1 MTQRTRRL
9 ASAALRGSHTRV
21 VFVVA
26 FGVAISCVA
35 ASAAA
40 PQEGVQQPHAIVQQP
55 QAAVQQSQTVVQ
67 QPLGDVLQP
76 QAVVQQPQAFG
87 HTLADVLEQRVLLDN
102 RGQHDEL
109 VEQPS
114 AGRIS
119 LWLERRPAF
128 YARDSEGRSWL
139 VLRYQIV
146 NAPAQ
151 LQSVTIPALR
161 LQLASGAV
169 LDVPGWPV
177 TVAPLTL
184 AAPPDHGQ
192 LTPLQPD
199 RVIDAPPLAPI
210 RRTLACWLSATLAV
224 LIAWGLWWWWRE
236 RREFAG
242 LPFARAWRALRGR
255 DAAAVER
262 DAAAWSLLHDA
273 LNATAG
279 HVVRARSLP
288 ALLHDA
294 PHLQPLSPQLE
305 AFFRCS
311 NARFFQGAQT
321 LEPFSLREFAHALYR
336 AERRNQR

>member
-1 MTQRTRRL
+1 MTQRTRQH
-9 ASAALRGSHTRV
+9 ASAALRGRHTRV
-21 VFVVA
+21 ALVVAFVVA
-26 FGVAISCVA
+26 CSVAISCVA

-40 PQEGVQQPHAIVQQP
+40 AQEGAQQPRAVVQQP
-55 QAAVQQSQTVVQ
+55 Q
-67 QPLGDVLQP
+67 GDVPHP

-87 HTLADVLEQRVLLDN
+87 HTLADVLEQRVLLDD
-102 RGQHDEL
+102 RGRRDEL

-128 YARDSEGRSWL
+128 YAHDSEGRSWL

-151 LQSVTIPALR
+151 LQPVTIPALR

-169 LDVPGWPV
+169 LDVPEWPV

-184 AAPPDHGQ
+184 AVPPDHGQ
-192 LTPLQPD
+192 LTPLQAD

-210 RRTLACWLSATLAV
+210 RRTLAYWLSATLAV

-294 PHLQPLSPQLE
+294 PHLQPLSPQFE

-311 NARFFQGAQT
+311 NARFFQGTQT